1 MVAYVVHFK
10 KATAFDE
17 IGVLKYDGKTD
28 AEAATFDLDESRS
41 AYVLQSDNDIIKT
54 LNLNSGPMLV
64 KLYNALGG
72 LIGGEQKAIGRFED
86 LGAARQRVI
95 MRLLDYGKRLEVQS
109 QPKSEELRLA
119 KEREAAKQ
127 KATEDYLSATDEP
140 QRKAAMARL
149 KELDVS
155 VPSQTQVEDHN
166 MVAKRKTAKKGG
178 RKPAAKKE
186 KGKEPVAAGGRQVR
200 RLHPVAHHARQG
212 HRGHLEA
219 GQAAFQGF
227 HGEGQRC
234 ELEPRLPQGSRQE
247 GSGRPQGGR
256 VTGAGVK
263 KNTRQGAAQPER
275 PFSL

>member
-149 KELDVS
+149 KELGVS

-186 KGKEPVAAGGRQVR
+186 KGTPRAAAALTYDLPKNLSPPADAKSGAYIRSLIMLGKGTEDILKLVKQHFKGSTAKGSDVSWNRAYLKDHGKKV
-200 RLHPVAHHARQG
+200 PDARK
-212 HRGHLEA
+212 
-219 GQAAFQGF
+219 AA
-227 HGEGQRC
+227 E
-234 ELEPRLPQGSRQE
+234 
-247 GSGRPQGGR
+247 
-256 VTGAGVK
+256 
-263 KNTRQGAAQPER
+263 
-275 PFSL
+275 